1 MAIQT
6 PKGRPVDRRVY
17 EEELLPWLPDR
28 ILDIHV
34 HIYLREHIAP
44 VSEERKRERWT
55 TEIATQHSFEEMRDN
70 FQMLFPEQRVS
81 ALVFGYV
88 TRETDV
94 EVNNRY
100 VLDGISDPRN
110 DAVALFVTR
119 PEYDPSVIEQ
129 AISGQGFLGIKP
141 YPDLSPQKSL
151 EVSVYDFL
159 PREHL
164 EVLDR
169 LGGIVMLHI
178 PRVGRLADPD
188 NIREVLEIADEYPGA
203 RLIVAHVG
211 RAYCLPTAR
220 RGLPRFA
227 GREDILFDITA
238 NVNPDVIELA
248 LQTAGPDRLLFGS
261 DLPIMLMRGYREY
274 DGEDYINYTDGPY
287 SWNTNRKSPEIEANY
302 TFFLYE
308 GVRALITAVKR
319 LGMGRDVV
327 EKVMYSNGARLLGW
341 PADGSSG
348 K

>member
-1 MAIQT
+1 
-6 PKGRPVDRRVY
+6 
-17 EEELLPWLPDR
+17 
-28 ILDIHV
+28 
-34 HIYLREHIAP
+34 
-44 VSEERKRERWT
+44 
-55 TEIATQHSFEEMRDN
+55 MRDN

-220 RGLPRFA
+220 PDARFA
-227 GREDILFDITA
+227 GREDFSLIYRKHEPRRDRA
-238 NVNPDVIELA
+238 CAQDRK
-248 LQTAGPDRLLFGS
+248 GPTGFFRQRP
-261 DLPIMLMRGYREY
+261 PIMLMRHQ
-274 DGEDYINYTDGPY
+274 
-287 SWNTNRKSPEIEANY
+287 NTTARLHQLHGWAYHGTRTERPEIEQ
-302 TFFLYE
+302 TPFFLYE

-319 LGMGRDVV
+319 LGMGRDMVRR
-327 EKVMYSNGARLLGW
+327 S
-341 PADGSSG
+341 
-348 K
+348 